1 MPHSQTP
8 LEVWDYWPLVD
19 TVNILLLYSK
29 LLATSIIIETPWC
42 HSLSYLLLEVF
53 FRACIFTWASFSLAS
68 RLKISSQILVSSLIA
83 VSLSMRLWYSVSVI
97 LMYSPSW
104 AASMESMSV
113 PELLILSRFL
123 SKSLFLNVAM
133 LVKWK
138 MEKKG
143 NTHCFVLISQSQVGG
158 ALKCASSCNS
168 SCPFSP
174 FCEFYSHCNW
184 LGKLL
189 KKV

>member
-19 TVNILLLYSK
+19 TVNYSIQNCLLLQ
-29 LLATSIIIETPWC
+29 
-42 HSLSYLLLEVF
+42 LLLKPPGVIHCLIYFRGF

-123 SKSLFLNVAM
+123 SKSLFPNVAM